1 MIVWPF
7 VELITINRGLNCWI
21 QLNDYVLKPS
31 PVPLSLFR
39 IILHMLDDYT
49 DKQRDI
55 QIDNLVFIMLPIAYT
70 TSLFSYLEFNHV
82 SAKT

>member
-7 VELITINRGLNCWI
+7 VELITINCGLNCWI

-55 QIDNLVFIMLPIAYT
+55 QIDNLVFIKLPIAYT